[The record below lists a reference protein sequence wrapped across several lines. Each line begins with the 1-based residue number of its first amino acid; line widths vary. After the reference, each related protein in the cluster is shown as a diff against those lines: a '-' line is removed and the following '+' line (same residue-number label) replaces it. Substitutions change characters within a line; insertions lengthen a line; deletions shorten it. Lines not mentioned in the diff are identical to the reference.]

1 MYHGVRSFI
10 IKNVKVES
18 IPKPAMMWMLKI
30 KSKNTSVRFIGQAP
44 APTAIAM
51 IIATIITEY
60 IKLDWLPE
68 TDQINLVASLSKCA
82 RLSWQDSL
90 VGCHN

>member
-1 MYHGVRSFI
+1 MSDGVQALI

-18 IPKPAMMWMLKI
+18 MPKPAMIWMLKI

-68 TDQINLVASLSKCA
+68 TDQIN
-82 RLSWQDSL
+82 
-90 VGCHN
+90 